1 MSHSPFFV
9 FPNRLQTNQ
18 KANWEKLK
26 KQTKNQ
32 QNPGDWSICLDLN
45 TWQQE
50 LTFDDEKMDRFEEK
64 TLPKFS
70 LEELEDKWCKL
81 STATISTNNL
91 PRKQINVTE
100 PRTKG
105 SGIELYFQMTLC

>member
-26 KQTKNQ
+26 KKKKQTNNQ

-50 LTFDDEKMDRFEEK
+50 LTFDDEKMDRFEEE

-70 LEELEDKWCKL
+70 LEELEDKWC
-81 STATISTNNL
+81 
-91 PRKQINVTE
+91 
-100 PRTKG
+100 
-105 SGIELYFQMTLC
+105 